1 MIPLVASNGD
11 TAAAVGELFVGLPV
25 AAVIVALAFMAW
37 RLLDTGR
44 IVLGRE
50 HNALRED
57 RNFWRS
63 VALRALNIG
72 EAAVG
77 RQRDPSRE
85 TDP

>member
-1 MIPLVASNGD
+1 MIPLVASTSD
-11 TAAAVGELFVGLPV
+11 AAGIGELFVGLPV

-50 HNALRED
+50 HRALRED

-72 EAAVG
+72 EAAIG
-77 RQRDPSRE
+77 RSRE
-85 TDP
+85 HAREQDEP